1 MYCPSRTSG
10 SAPGVEDAQLDR
22 NNLPEGLM
30 TSKKREFLICSG
42 GRRRLTPTRL
52 TQEDVS
58 VPLERCAQH
67 FIVIMYVSVVSDWLE
82 ITSPSTVWISGP
94 CCCWFDEQNNTQC
107 KNEEKGSLL
116 IFSCKMLLQTQ
127 THSDRTASLK

>member
-1 MYCPSRTSG
+1 MYCRSRTSG

-67 FIVIMYVSVVSDWLE
+67 FIVIMYVSVVSTGLKSLHLHQSGYLDPVVGGLMSR
-82 ITSPSTVWISGP
+82 ITLSV
-94 CCCWFDEQNNTQC
+94 
-107 KNEEKGSLL
+107 
-116 IFSCKMLLQTQ
+116 KMKRKVLCESFLVKCYFRLKHTQ
-127 THSDRTASLK
+127 TEPLL

>member
-1 MYCPSRTSG
+1 MCCRSRTSG

-42 GRRRLTPTRL
+42 GRRRLTPTPL
-52 TQEDVS
+52 TQENVS

-67 FIVIMYVSVVSDWLE
+67 FIVIMYVSVVSTGLKSLHLHQSGYLDPVVGGLMSR
-82 ITSPSTVWISGP
+82 ITLSV
-94 CCCWFDEQNNTQC
+94 
-107 KNEEKGSLL
+107 
-116 IFSCKMLLQTQ
+116 KMKRKVLC
-127 THSDRTASLK
+127 